1 MEAAT
6 IIALAEAG
14 ITLVEKLAPLIQQAV
29 NKGEITPE
37 QQTALDQRI
46 AALRP
51 NGTAFAGPEWQVS
64 K

>member
-6 IIALAEAG
+6 IISLAEAG

-29 NKGEITPE
+29 NKGEISVA
-37 QQTALDQRI
+37 QQQALDQRI

-51 NGTAFAGPEWQVS
+51 GGVAFAGPEWQVS